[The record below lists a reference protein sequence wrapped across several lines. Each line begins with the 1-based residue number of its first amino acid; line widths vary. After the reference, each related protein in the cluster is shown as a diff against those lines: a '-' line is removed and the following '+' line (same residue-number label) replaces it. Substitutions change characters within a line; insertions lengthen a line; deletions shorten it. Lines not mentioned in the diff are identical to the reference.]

1 MVREEIIYM
10 SSQLLETTSSPL
22 TLTEEQVTFYHK
34 NGYVVVDGVVDEEKL
49 IALREVTDQI
59 VEGARGLTHHT
70 DVYDLEDS
78 HSPDEP
84 RVRRIKNPSKVHPV
98 YRDLSRDQ
106 TILHLVAQLIGPNI
120 RFHSEKL
127 NMKAAGYGA
136 PVEWHQDWAFYPHTN
151 DDVLAVGILLDDCSL
166 ENGPLMVIPESHKG
180 PVYDH
185 HANGR
190 FCGVIHP
197 SCKVNYA
204 DAIPLTCKAG
214 GMTIHH
220 VRTVHGSAPNRSDK
234 PRRLLLFAYAAVDAW
249 PLMGM
254 SQSGANTYEEFNEL
268 IVAGEA
274 TNQPRVT
281 PVPVRMPL
289 PPALYGGSIYENQK
303 GKMGDSYF
311 QN

>member
-1 MVREEIIYM
+1 MAT
-10 SSQLLETTSSPL
+10 QLLETSSSPL
-22 TLTEEQVTFYHK
+22 RLTEKQIAFYHEK
-34 NGYVVVDGVVDEEKL
+34 GYLIIERVLDEERL
-49 IALREVTDQI
+49 IALREVTDRI
-59 VEGARGLTHHT
+59 VEGARGLTQHT
-70 DVYDLEDS
+70 EVYDLEDS
-78 HSPDEP
+78 HIPDEP
-84 RVRRIKNPSKVHPV
+84 RVRRIKNPSKVHPL
-98 YRDLSRDQ
+98 YWELSRDK
-106 TILHLVAQLIGPNI
+106 TILGIVAQLIGPNI

-127 NMKAAGYGA
+127 NMKSAGYGA

-151 DDVLAVGILLDDCSL
+151 DDVLAVGILLDDSTPD
-166 ENGPLMVIPESHKG
+166 NGPLMVIPGSHRG

-190 FCGVIHP
+190 FCGAIHP
-197 SCKVNYA
+197 SCKVNYE
-204 DAIPLTCKAG
+204 DAVPLLCSAG

-220 VRTVHGSAPNRSDK
+220 VRAVHGSAPNYSHK

-254 SQSGANTYEEFNEL
+254 SQSGAKTYEEFNEL

-274 TNQPRVT
+274 TNQPRLI

-303 GKMGDSYF
+303 GKISSYF
-311 QN
+311 QD